1 MQSLVSD
8 SNLRNYVYLLYLE
21 GKRHYE
27 VINIILR
34 IYLTINF
41 PKILPFFK
49 NFISA
54 TVSICSL
61 NRHIEKTAQGKQSP
75 EYVLLG
81 RELWEQ
87 ANPNPF

>member
-8 SNLRNYVYLLYLE
+8 SNLSNYVYLLYLE

-27 VINIILR
+27 VIHMILR

-49 NFISA
+49 FYFCHLGVLFPEQTYRKNSSRKR
-54 TVSICSL
+54 VS
-61 NRHIEKTAQGKQSP
+61 
-75 EYVLLG
+75 
-81 RELWEQ
+81 
-87 ANPNPF
+87 